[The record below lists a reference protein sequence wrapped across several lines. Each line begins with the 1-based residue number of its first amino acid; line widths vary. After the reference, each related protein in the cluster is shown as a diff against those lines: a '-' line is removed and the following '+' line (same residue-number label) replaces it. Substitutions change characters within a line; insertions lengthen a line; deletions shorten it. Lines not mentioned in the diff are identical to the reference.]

1 MTIMSHKDCEEWAA
15 MIAQMQDDPSYHPT
29 YNKKGIKVS
38 KDKGPN
44 DLEEQIRVLEFRNAK
59 LHNHN
64 EKIER
69 EILELRDKIKKLEA
83 LQTDQFRNKGD
94 M

>member
-1 MTIMSHKDCEEWAA
+1 MMNDKDC
-15 MIAQMQDDPSYHPT
+15 
-29 YNKKGIKVS
+29 
-38 KDKGPN
+38 KDFEKTLSDLRGPN
-44 DLEEQIRVLEFRNAK
+44 DLEEKIRVLEFRNAK

-69 EILELRDKIKKLEA
+69 EIVELRNKIKKLESDA
-83 LQTDQFRNKGD
+83 VNQFRNKGE

>member
-1 MTIMSHKDCEEWAA
+1 MSDKDC
-15 MIAQMQDDPSYHPT
+15 
-29 YNKKGIKVS
+29 
-38 KDKGPN
+38 KDLEKTLNDLRGPN
-44 DLEEQIRVLEFRNAK
+44 DLEEKIRVLEFRNAK

-69 EILELRDKIKKLEA
+69 EILQLREKIKKLEQM
-83 LQTDQFRNKGD
+83 QTDQFRNKGE